1 MGMIDK
7 INSCQTMRE
16 LDELRVDIIRAAE
29 AGEDF
34 ETMQKAFIRKQNSL
48 RRNGHS
54 RWEEGYELQDVIKKQ
69 KAEEKIHET

>member
-7 INSCQTMRE
+7 IKACQTMRE
-16 LDELRVDIIRAAE
+16 LDELRIDIIHAAE

-34 ETMQKAFIRKQNSL
+34 EAMQKVFISKQNSL

-54 RWEEGYELQDVIKKQ
+54 RWKEGYELQEVIKKQ
-69 KAEEKIHET
+69 KAEGKIHET